1 MNSSR
6 AILPLAVL
14 PTCRLGLRQNAA
26 GEIEDIVF
34 LPPDTPL
41 ESARGELPALF
52 LDQIE
57 KYLANPQHSISLP
70 LAPRGTAF
78 QQRVWQGIRSIPAG
92 QTRNYGELA
101 LDLNSAARAVGR
113 ACGANPFPLI
123 TPCHRV
129 LAKAG
134 IGGFAH
140 AQDGWLLDTKRWLL
154 RHEGA
159 L

>member
-1 MNSSR
+1 MDR
-6 AILPLAVL
+6 LKPIARLPS
-14 PTCRLGLRQNAA
+14 CGLGINENEA
-26 GEIEDIVF
+26 GLIEAIVF
-34 LPPDTPL
+34 LPPDTTL
-41 ESARGELPALF
+41 ETAQTPAHILF
-52 LDQIE
+52 IDQIE
-57 KYLANPQHSISLP
+57 KYLANPRHVIALP
-70 LAPRGTAF
+70 LASRGTAF
-78 QQRVWQGIRSIPAG
+78 QQRVWHGIRNIPAG

-101 LDLNSAARAVGR
+101 CDLGSAARAIGQ

-129 LAKAG
+129 TAKAG